1 LEKRLLARGGPDF
14 GQLQLA
20 LANKDTEDIA
30 YFVFDLLYLN
40 GRDLRQLPLRER
52 RTLLLQLL
60 AEASVPE
67 LCFSADFSHDVRG
80 ILASAES

>member
-1 LEKRLLARGGPDF
+1 
-14 GQLQLA
+14 
-20 LANKDTEDIA
+20 
-30 YFVFDLLYLN
+30 VFDLLYLN